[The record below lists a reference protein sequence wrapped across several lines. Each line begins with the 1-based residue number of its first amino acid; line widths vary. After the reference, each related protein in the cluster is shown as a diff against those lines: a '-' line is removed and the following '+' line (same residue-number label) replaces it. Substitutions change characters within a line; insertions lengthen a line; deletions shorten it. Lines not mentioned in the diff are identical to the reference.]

1 MSRVAGLLRPDS
13 PTRGPPFVPS
23 STMRVD
29 DLAKALRVNRVCE
42 TINPVASARN
52 SLRVLIITK
61 ELKMKR
67 IHVLLVVLFVTG
79 LVRGD
84 ASVTREQDPLT
95 VNPKTIAL
103 KLENARVR
111 VLEATLKP
119 GDKEKPHSHPAY
131 VIYVIAG
138 GKFRNHAADGTVTDG
153 EFKTG
158 DVIYRDP
165 ISQHWAEN
173 TGDTTIRL
181 ELVELKN

>member
-1 MSRVAGLLRPDS
+1 
-13 PTRGPPFVPS
+13 
-23 STMRVD
+23 
-29 DLAKALRVNRVCE
+29 
-42 TINPVASARN
+42 
-52 SLRVLIITK
+52 
-61 ELKMKR
+61 MKR
-67 IHVLLVVLFVTG
+67 VYILLFVLLVTG
-79 LVRGD
+79 LARGD

-95 VNPKTIAL
+95 VNSKTIAL
-103 KLENARVR
+103 KLENSRVR

-119 GDKEKPHSHPAY
+119 GDKEKTHSHPAY

-158 DVIYRDP
+158 DVIYREP
-165 ISQHWAEN
+165 VTHWAEN

>member
-1 MSRVAGLLRPDS
+1 
-13 PTRGPPFVPS
+13 
-23 STMRVD
+23 
-29 DLAKALRVNRVCE
+29 
-42 TINPVASARN
+42 
-52 SLRVLIITK
+52 
-61 ELKMKR
+61 MKR
-67 IHVLLVVLFVTG
+67 IYLVLVLLAIGFVRSD
-79 LVRGD
+79 VAVSR
-84 ASVTREQDPLT
+84 AQDPLV
-95 VNPKTIAL
+95 VNSKTIAL
-103 KLENARVR
+103 KLENSRVR

-119 GDKEKPHSHPAY
+119 GDKEKTHSHPAY

-173 TGDTTIRL
+173 IGDTMIRL